1 MAYLQAFDEEVN
13 KLDYKT
19 VVKYFRVI
27 REIRE
32 LLEKESYGN

>member
-1 MAYLQAFDEEVN
+1 MTYLQAFDEEVN

-27 REIRE
+27 QEIRK
-32 LLEKESYGN
+32 LLA